1 MATKS
6 SKLKRIQGISLTLL
20 VIAGLVAYLDRGI
33 LGIAQKDIIAEMGLT
48 ATQFGVLSAAFAIPY
63 ALAQLPIGVMLDRLG
78 ARVTMGLGMILWSA
92 AQLAGGLVQGLG
104 QFRVARGVLGLG
116 EAPAFPAGAKVFSE
130 WFAVKERGR
139 PTGIY
144 VASTTAAPAIAPF
157 LLTGLMLTY
166 GWRHMFMIMGAVGL
180 AAGIAWVAFYRD
192 RREVQLD
199 PEEIAYLNEGAP
211 PSAKEGKIT
220 SAEWAGILGKR
231 TTWGI
236 ILGWIGVIYMV
247 YLYLTW
253 LPGYLQRERGVSV
266 ADTAGILTIAYIA
279 GTAGQLSSGVIA
291 DFLLA
296 KGLKPITSR
305 KWPICIGLVCAA
317 LFTIPAAYTPSLPLA
332 VACLSGAMYFVN
344 LASGA
349 GWALVSVSAPRRLVA
364 TLGSFMNFGGY
375 LAGAAA
381 PIITGFIADKTG
393 HFVGALLI
401 AAGVAIFGRPGQYA
415 DRQGPDRRGR
425 HAGTVSDD
433 RLGDARRRPADRRL
447 RRLPGVQR
455 QGRADRV
462 RARPR
467 RSRCRR
473 AGPEARRTGAL
484 LAAHGHHLLR
494 NSSGANSASDQRQT
508 GQTCPP

>member
-1 MATKS
+1 MAIKS
-6 SKLKRIQGISLTLL
+6 DKLKRIQRISLSLL

-33 LGIAQKDIIAEMGLT
+33 LGIAQKDIIAEMGRT

-92 AQLAGGLVQGLG
+92 AQLAGGFVQNLG
-104 QFRVARGVLGLG
+104 QFRMARGVLGLG

-157 LLTGLMLTY
+157 LLTGLMLAY
-166 GWRHMFMIMGAVGL
+166 GWRAMFTIMGVVGL
-180 AAGIAWVAFYRD
+180 LAGVAWIALYRD
-192 RREVQLD
+192 RRSVQLS
-199 PEEIAYLNEGAP
+199 PEEVAYLNEGAEAN
-211 PSAKEGKIT
+211 AKEGKIT
-220 SAEWAGILGKR
+220 STEWAGLLGKR

-266 ADTAGILTIAYIA
+266 AATAGILTIAYIA

-291 DFLLA
+291 DWLLA
-296 KGLKPITSR
+296 RGLKPITSR
-305 KWPICIGLVCAA
+305 KWPICVGLICAA

-332 VACLSGAMYFVN
+332 VACLSAAMYFVN

-364 TLGSFMNFGGY
+364 TLGSMMNFGGY

-393 HFVGALLI
+393 HFVVALLI
-401 AAGVAIFGRPGQYA
+401 AAGVAIFGALANMLIVKDPIAEGDKLELSPTIAWVMRGVGLLVGAFVGYLAYSSKGALIGFSLALVGLVVAAVVLRQLVSYLREIRVGALAPKRPG
-415 DRQGPDRRGR
+415 R
-425 HAGTVSDD
+425 
-433 RLGDARRRPADRRL
+433 
-447 RRLPGVQR
+447 
-455 QGRADRV
+455 
-462 RARPR
+462 
-467 RSRCRR
+467 
-473 AGPEARRTGAL
+473 
-484 LAAHGHHLLR
+484 
-494 NSSGANSASDQRQT
+494 
-508 GQTCPP
+508 